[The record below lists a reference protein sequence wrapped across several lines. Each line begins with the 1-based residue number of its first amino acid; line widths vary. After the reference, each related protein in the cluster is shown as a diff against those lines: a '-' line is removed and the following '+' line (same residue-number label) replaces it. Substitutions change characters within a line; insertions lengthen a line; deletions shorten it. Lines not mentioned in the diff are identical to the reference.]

1 MIIFLRV
8 ISIYVLIFS
17 SKPSAE
23 RSIAGNSGVLFKS
36 SAPISLNGVNNRVI
50 SLLDINGGDVNC
62 IDLSN
67 CKNITI
73 KNCVLHS
80 STQNGVHLYKCQN
93 IIITNCYIYDV
104 ASGVYVQGSTAIDVN
119 HNQVKNVHGPYPRGQ
134 MVQFNNVTGAGNNV
148 SYNVCENIERESSAE
163 DAINMYQ
170 TNGTAAS
177 PIQIIGNQIRGGG
190 PSKTGGGIML
200 GDNGGS
206 YMIAEDNILVNPG
219 QYGIAISSGTNIQII
234 NNKIFGRQR
243 PFSNVGLYIWNQ
255 YKSNC
260 SMNIISGNQVKWINA
275 AGKENDKWNA
285 GNCGAVTGWDTNIE
299 NANINENIL
308 PVKIITKL

>member
-1 MIIFLRV
+1 MIILLRV
-8 ISIYVLIFS
+8 ISICCLIFG
-17 SKPSAE
+17 SAPPGE
-23 RSIAGNSGVLFKS
+23 PGSAGRAPILSVL
-36 SAPISLNGVNNRVI
+36 SAPILLNGVSNRVI
-50 SLLDINGGDVNC
+50 SLLEINGGDVNC

-80 STQNGVHLYKCQN
+80 SVQNGIHLNKCQN
-93 IIITNCYIYDV
+93 IVITNCYIYDV

-119 HNQVKNVHGPYPRGQ
+119 HNEVKNVHGPYPRGQ
-134 MVQFNNVTGAGNNV
+134 MVQFNNVNGSGNKV
-148 SYNVCENIERESSAE
+148 CYNVCENIAGQSNAE

-177 PIQIIGNQIRGGG
+177 PVQIIGNQIRGGG

-206 YMIAEDNILVNPG
+206 YMTAEDNILVNPG
-219 QYGIAISSGTNIQII
+219 QYGIAIASGTNIRIL
-234 NNKIFGRQR
+234 NNKIFGRQL

-255 YKSNC
+255 YKSGC
-260 SMNIISGNQVKWINA
+260 SNNTISGNQVKWINS

-285 GNCGAVTGWDTNIE
+285 GNCGAVQGWDTNIW
-299 NANINENIL
+299 NANIDENIL
-308 PVKIITKL
+308 PVKIITR

>member
-8 ISIYVLIFS
+8 ISICVLIFMS
-17 SKPSAE
+17 RPPAE
-23 RSIAGNSGVLFKS
+23 RDITAGMHVLPKS
-36 SAPISLNGVNNRVI
+36 SAPISLNGANNKVI
-50 SLLDINGGDVNC
+50 SGLDINGGNVNC

-67 CKNITI
+67 CKNIVI

-80 STQNGVHLYKCQN
+80 SVQNGVHLYKCQN
-93 IIITNCYIYDV
+93 IVITNCYIYDV

-134 MVQFNNVTGAGNNV
+134 MVQFNNVTGAGNKV
-148 SYNVCENIERESSAE
+148 CYNVCENIAGESYAE

-177 PIQIIGNQIRGGG
+177 PVQIIGNQIRGGG

-206 YMIAEDNILVNPG
+206 YMTAEDNVLVNPG
-219 QYGIAISSGTNIQII
+219 QYGIAIASGTNIQII
-234 NNKIFGRQR
+234 NNKIFGRQL

-255 YKSNC
+255 YKSDC
-260 SMNIISGNQVKWINA
+260 SINTISGNRVKWINA
-275 AGKENDKWNA
+275 AGKESDKWNG
-285 GNCGAVTGWDTNIE
+285 GNCGAVTGWDTNIC
-299 NANINENIL
+299 NANIDENIL
-308 PVKIITKL
+308 PVKIITK